1 MDPYNR
7 RVLALDVGERRIG
20 VAMSDMSATLSSPLT
35 TVNGRVV
42 ERAIEQI
49 VALVRQHDVQEV
61 VVGWPLNMNGD
72 VGPQAQRVREFAD
85 KLEAVLGKSVILFDE
100 RLTSVVAEQILR
112 DMGVRPEKRRE
123 RIDEIAASVIL
134 QDFLEQRRLAESAPQ
149 SSELDNDEF

>member
-1 MDPYNR
+1 MDSYNR

-20 VAMSDMSATLSSPLT
+20 VAMSDVSATLSSPLT
-35 TVNGRVV
+35 TINGRVV

-49 VALVRQHDVQEV
+49 VALVRQHKVQEV

-72 VGPQAQRVREFAD
+72 VGPQAQRVRDFAD
-85 KLEAVLGKSVILFDE
+85 KLETALGKAVILFDE

-123 RIDEIAASVIL
+123 QIDQIAASVIL
-134 QDFLEQRRLAESAPQ
+134 QDFLEQRRGSETAPRLLDPD
-149 SSELDNDEF
+149 SDEL

>member
-1 MDPYNR
+1 MDSYNR

-20 VAMSDMSATLSSPLT
+20 VAMSDVSATLSSPLT
-35 TVNGRVV
+35 TINGRVV

-49 VALVRQHDVQEV
+49 VALVHKHDVQEI

-72 VGPQAQRVREFAD
+72 VGPQAQRVRDFAD
-85 KLEAVLGKSVILFDE
+85 KLEAALGKSVILFDE

-123 RIDEIAASVIL
+123 QIDQIAASVIL
-134 QDFLEQRRLAESAPQ
+134 QDFLEQRRAAEAPPRPFESA
-149 SSELDNDEF
+149 SDEF

>member
-20 VAMSDMSATLSSPLT
+20 VAMSDMTATLSSPLT

-49 VALVRQHDVQEV
+49 VALVRQHEVQEV

-72 VGPQAQRVREFAD
+72 VGPQAQRVRAFAD
-85 KLEAVLGKSVILFDE
+85 KLEAALGKTVILFDE

-134 QDFLEQRRLAESAPQ
+134 QDFLEQRRT
-149 SSELDNDEF
+149 SEPTPHPMDSDDFYS